1 MRKII
6 IILFGVFIGINSQAQ
21 NITPELLGFE
31 KYSQRIEQLGEVN
44 YYLSSDST
52 NTKKPL
58 LIYLDGS
65 GAFPLFQKLDAGI
78 GSTVVIDFQQ
88 LRNDYK
94 ILLISKPGVPFI
106 DTVESDGNGFPIYKE
121 PTEYKE
127 KISLSWRVESA
138 NSIINNLIIKEK
150 IDTSRIVVLG
160 FSEGAQVAPK
170 LAKENDNITHLLLF
184 GGNGLNQL
192 LDPIINARLKATRGQ
207 ISEIDA
213 QKEID
218 SLFIEYK
225 RLYDEPNNTKKQWWG
240 YTYKRWSSFTETDPY
255 KYLLELNIPIYIANG
270 SLDENSVLSAD
281 YIQLEFIKNKKENLT
296 YKTYPNCDHQF
307 NEIITENGQFVE
319 AKPKLDIVMKSAF
332 EWLKKQ

>member
-52 NTKKPL
+52 DTKKPL

-240 YTYKRWSSFTETDPY
+240 HTYKRWSSFTETDPY

>member
-240 YTYKRWSSFTETDPY
+240 HTYKRWSSFTETDPY